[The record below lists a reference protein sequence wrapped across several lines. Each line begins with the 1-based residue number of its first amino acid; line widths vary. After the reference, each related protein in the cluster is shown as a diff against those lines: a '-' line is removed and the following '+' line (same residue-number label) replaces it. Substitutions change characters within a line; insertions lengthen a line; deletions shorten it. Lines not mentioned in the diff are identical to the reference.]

1 MSLHNKEQVIED
13 LKNILDNKATGLDEI
28 ETKPLKGSAQL
39 MSSLL
44 LSLTF
49 TMLASQGGAFPTNFK
64 RAKLTPVHK
73 RDSLYDRNN
82 CYFANYI
89 QTSRERYF

>member
-13 LKNILDNKATGLDEI
+13 LKNIPNNKATGLDGI

-39 MSSLL
+39 MSLLL

-73 RDSLYDRNN
+73 RDSLYDRNTGFSLRN
-82 CYFANYI
+82 EVAG
-89 QTSRERYF
+89 E